1 MFKRLLSIIMT
12 TVIICLITVFSANA
26 ESANRKYTPAMSFL
40 NEYLHDLKNGDI
52 DKALNHTDDTRFNLN
67 AHIDPYKLNSK
78 ELSYVSF
85 AEEGGIFKSDY
96 AEESI
101 IDYEI
106 LEEASDG
113 IVTARIHFSNGHD
126 AIIPFN
132 LIQDGTDYIVK
143 ITPNDISMTGYRSI
157 KSADLTIEQSRN
169 NSLKA
174 SGTLKDS
181 YEFSYLYG
189 TIYGIDSFSVS
200 KNGVRIDG
208 YQANDAI
215 DTGWTKKAEVI
226 YSIVER
232 HWYGDYV
239 WASTNNSIVKNGSFS
254 VSLVGKNSSQSNLRI
269 RISNQTQANPR
280 SKGNGKIYSISI

>member
-1 MFKRLLSIIMT
+1 M
-12 TVIICLITVFSANA
+12 
-26 ESANRKYTPAMSFL
+26 
-40 NEYLHDLKNGDI
+40 
-52 DKALNHTDDTRFNLN
+52 
-67 AHIDPYKLNSK
+67 
-78 ELSYVSF
+78 
-85 AEEGGIFKSDY
+85 
-96 AEESI
+96 
-101 IDYEI
+101 
-106 LEEASDG
+106 
-113 IVTARIHFSNGHD
+113 
-126 AIIPFN
+126 
-132 LIQDGTDYIVK
+132 
-143 ITPNDISMTGYRSI
+143 
-157 KSADLTIEQSRN
+157 
-169 NSLKA
+169 KA

>member
-1 MFKRLLSIIMT
+1 
-12 TVIICLITVFSANA
+12 
-26 ESANRKYTPAMSFL
+26 MSFL

-52 DKALNHTDDTRFNLN
+52 DKALNHTDDTRFDLN
-67 AHIDPYKLNSK
+67 THIDRSKLNSR
-78 ELSYVSF
+78 ELTYVDF
-85 AEEGGIFKSDY
+85 TEESGIFKSDY

-106 LEEASDG
+106 LEEARDG
-113 IVTARIHFSNGHD
+113 IVTARILFSNGHD

-132 LIQDGTDYIVK
+132 LIQDGTDYMVK
-143 ITPNDISMTGYRSI
+143 ITLNDISENGYRNI
-157 KSADLTIEQSRN
+157 KSADLTVDQSSN

-200 KNGVRIDG
+200 KKGIRIDG
-208 YQANDAI
+208 YQANDLI
-215 DTGWTKKAEVI
+215 DTGWKKEAEVI

-232 HWYGDYV
+232 HWYGDDV

>member
-12 TVIICLITVFSANA
+12 TVIICSITVFSANA

-52 DKALNHTDDTRFNLN
+52 DKALNHTDDTRFDLN
-67 AHIDPYKLNSK
+67 AHIDPCKLNSK

-157 KSADLTIEQSRN
+157 NSADLTIEQSRN

>member
-12 TVIICLITVFSANA
+12 TVIICSITVFSANA

-52 DKALNHTDDTRFNLN
+52 DKALNHTDDTRFDLN

-208 YQANDAI
+208 YQGNDAI
-215 DTGWTKKAEVI
+215 DTG
-226 YSIVER
+226 
-232 HWYGDYV
+232 
-239 WASTNNSIVKNGSFS
+239 
-254 VSLVGKNSSQSNLRI
+254 
-269 RISNQTQANPR
+269 
-280 SKGNGKIYSISI
+280 